1 MWLLTTH
8 RRPERL
14 LTMLRSIK
22 QHGCSTPGI
31 VLVNGGEQPHD
42 AYKQLVEFLPKN
54 WCMLFDTEDRPHG
67 YATQHLFEQ
76 NPGKAWYGV
85 IADDGT
91 VETDAWDTKL
101 VAAAMERGMA
111 SANDKYKAPHRI
123 GCCHVIRGDI
133 VAALGWIVPPGFKHM
148 YIDDVWETIGNELGI
163 WACLMDVVV
172 EHHHYHNNKAPMDDS
187 YKNSNKYM
195 HDDHMQFQR
204 WTAQREADYNKLS
217 NIVAARSIDVDFR
230 GQKVVVCTP
239 TISGRLELAYLHGL
253 MEIQIT
259 ALHHGVRFEY
269 YTATGNSSI
278 TDVRNRLVKM
288 FLDSD
293 ADWLMFI
300 DDDIGFRGDSI
311 LRLMAFN
318 KDIIA
323 GAAPKRGWPLTFCCH
338 FTKDQLQQ
346 AAQGTIPVLNV
357 GTGFMLIKRSA
368 MLAFIKHYCDG
379 DEDAGWYNDQNH
391 HDLFPN
397 VFREAIKKRRRTS
410 EDYTF
415 CEMARTLG
423 LTVFIDPTIKLA
435 HVGKHTWEAS
445 VVEGLQ
451 STANSGTK
459 AVENETH
466 GNNA

>member
-14 LTMLRSIK
+14 LTLLRSIK
-22 QHGCSTPGI
+22 KHGCSTPGI
-31 VLVNGGEQPHD
+31 VLVNGGDQPRD
-42 AYKQLVEFLPKN
+42 AYEHLTELLPPN
-54 WCMLFDTEDRPHG
+54 WRMVFDTEDRTHG
-67 YATQHLFEQ
+67 VACQYLYKQ
-76 NPGKAWYGV
+76 NPGLEWYGI

-91 VETDAWDTKL
+91 VETDGWDATL
-101 VAAAMERGMA
+101 VAAAKERGMA

-133 VAALGWIVPPGFKHM
+133 ADALGWIVPPDFQHM

-163 WACLMDVVV
+163 WTCLMDVVV
-172 EHHHYHNNKAPMDDS
+172 EHHHYLNNKAPMDDS
-187 YKNSNKYM
+187 YKNSNKHM
-195 HDDHMQFQR
+195 HEDHMRFQR
-204 WTAQREADYNKLS
+204 WIAQREADYVKLAP
-217 NIVAARSIDVDFR
+217 IVKMPAIEVDFR

-239 TISGRLELAYLHGL
+239 TISGRVELAYLHGMMAL
-253 MEIQIT
+253 QLT
-259 ALHHGVRFEY
+259 SLHHGVQFEY

-288 FLDSD
+288 FLDST

-300 DDDIGFRGDSI
+300 DDDIGFHGDSV

-318 KDIIA
+318 KDIVA

-338 FTKDQLQQ
+338 FTKGQLLK
-346 AAQGTIPVLNV
+346 AERGTIPVLNV

-368 MLAFIKHYCDG
+368 MLAFIKHYCD
-379 DEDAGWYNDQNH
+379 DDADAGWYNDQNH

-397 VFREAIKKRRRTS
+397 VFREVIKKRRRTS

-415 CEMARTLG
+415 CEMAREIG

-445 VVEGLQ
+445 VIEGLQ
-451 STANSGTK
+451 STANSGTNAAEKK
-459 AVENETH
+459 AD
-466 GNNA
+466 GNGS